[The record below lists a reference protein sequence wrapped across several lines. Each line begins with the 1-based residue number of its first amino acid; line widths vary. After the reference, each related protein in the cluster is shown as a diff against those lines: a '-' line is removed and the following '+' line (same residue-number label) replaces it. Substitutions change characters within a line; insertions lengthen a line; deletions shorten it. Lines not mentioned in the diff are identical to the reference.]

1 MNNERHIPH
10 TSLDSNKSRRDAG
23 QLYGQLIM
31 YAQIQT
37 NEATANDLTTTFP

>member
-1 MNNERHIPH
+1 MSG
-10 TSLDSNKSRRDAG
+10 TSRIHPSIVISHVATQA